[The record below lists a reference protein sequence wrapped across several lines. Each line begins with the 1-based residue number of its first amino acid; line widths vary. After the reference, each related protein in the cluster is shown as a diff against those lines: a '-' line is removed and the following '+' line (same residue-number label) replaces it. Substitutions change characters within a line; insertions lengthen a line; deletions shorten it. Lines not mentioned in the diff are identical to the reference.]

1 LYECSFKDSDS
12 TDLRKELVDQ
22 KSDAVHTSQQILDIA
37 QRLVQTRGFNAFSY
51 ADIAST
57 LNVSKAS
64 LHYHFP
70 SKAKLGVRLIERYE
84 DEFERLLGGID
95 LDGGSAAMKL
105 QRYVLLYAHVLAD
118 QRMCLCGMLAAEFE
132 TLPKA
137 MQAALDG
144 FFALNERWLVSV
156 LEEGR
161 NVGTLQFKGPASEAA
176 QFIIGS
182 LEGSMMMAKSH
193 GGMARFDA
201 ATRRL
206 LSDFGI

>member
-1 LYECSFKDSDS
+1 M
-12 TDLRKELVDQ
+12 DQ
-22 KSDAVHTSQQILDIA
+22 KTDTIHTSQQILDIA

-51 ADIAST
+51 ADIANT
-57 LNVSKAS
+57 LSVSKAS

-84 DEFERLLGGID
+84 DEFGRLLDGID
-95 LDGGSAAMKL
+95 LGGGTAALKL
-105 QRYVLLYAHVLAD
+105 QHYALIYAHVLAD

-137 MQAALDG
+137 MQTALDG
-144 FFALNERWLVSV
+144 FFALNERWLVTV

-161 NVGTLQFKGPASEAA
+161 SSGTLHFKGTASEAA
-176 QFIIGS
+176 QYIISS
-182 LEGSMMMAKSH
+182 LEGSMMMARSH

>member
-1 LYECSFKDSDS
+1 M
-12 TDLRKELVDQ
+12 DQ
-22 KSDAVHTSQQILDIA
+22 KSDTIHTSQQILDIA

-64 LHYHFP
+64 LHYHFA
-70 SKAKLGVRLIERYE
+70 SKARIGVRLIERYE

-95 LDGGSAAMKL
+95 LGGTAALKL

-144 FFALNERWLVSV
+144 FFAMNERWLVGV

-161 NVGTLQFKGPASEAA
+161 NGGTVRFKGPASEAA
-176 QFIIGS
+176 QYIIGS
-182 LEGSMMMAKSH
+182 LEGAMMMARSH

>member
-1 LYECSFKDSDS
+1 M
-12 TDLRKELVDQ
+12 DQ
-22 KSDAVHTSQQILDIA
+22 KTDIIHTSQQILDIA

-70 SKAKLGVRLIERYE
+70 SKARLGVRLIERYE
-84 DEFERLLGGID
+84 DEFGRLLDGID
-95 LDGGSAAMKL
+95 LGGGTAALKL
-105 QRYVLLYAHVLAD
+105 QRYALIYAHVLAD

-137 MQAALDG
+137 MQTALDG
-144 FFALNERWLVSV
+144 FFALNERWLVTV

-161 NVGTLQFKGPASEAA
+161 SSGTLHFKGTASEAA
-176 QFIIGS
+176 QYIIGS
-182 LEGSMMMAKSH
+182 LEGSMMMARSH

>member
-1 LYECSFKDSDS
+1 M
-12 TDLRKELVDQ
+12 DQ
-22 KSDAVHTSQQILDIA
+22 KSDAIHTSQQILDIA

-70 SKAKLGVRLIERYE
+70 SKAKLGVSLIERYE

-95 LDGGSAAMKL
+95 LGGGSAALKL

-137 MQAALDG
+137 MQTALDG
-144 FFALNERWLVSV
+144 YFALNERWLVSV
-156 LEEGR
+156 LEEGSSS
-161 NVGTLQFKGPASEAA
+161 GTLHFKGSASEAA
-176 QFIIGS
+176 QYIIGS
-182 LEGSMMMAKSH
+182 LEGAMMMARSH

>member
-1 LYECSFKDSDS
+1 MFP
-12 TDLRKELVDQ
+12 
-22 KSDAVHTSQQILDIA
+22 
-37 QRLVQTRGFNAFSY
+37 
-51 ADIAST
+51 
-57 LNVSKAS
+57 KAS
-64 LHYHFP
+64 LHYHFA

-84 DEFERLLGGID
+84 DGIERALGEID
-95 LDGGSAAMKL
+95 LAGGGAAAKL
-105 QRYVLLYAHVLAD
+105 RRYVGIYAKVLAD
-118 QRMCLCGMLAAEFE
+118 ERMCLCGMLAAEFE

-137 MQAALDG
+137 MQTALDG

-161 NVGTLQFKGPASEAA
+161 SDGALHFKGPASEAA
-176 QFIIGS
+176 QYIIGS
-182 LEGSMMMAKSH
+182 LEGAMMMARSR

>member
-1 LYECSFKDSDS
+1 M
-12 TDLRKELVDQ
+12 DQ
-22 KSDAVHTSQQILDIA
+22 KTDIIHTSQQILDIA

-70 SKAKLGVRLIERYE
+70 SKARLGVRLIERYE
-84 DEFERLLGGID
+84 DEFGRLLDGID
-95 LDGGSAAMKL
+95 LGGGTAALKL
-105 QRYVLLYAHVLAD
+105 QRYALIYAHVLAD

-137 MQAALDG
+137 MQTALDG
-144 FFALNERWLVSV
+144 FFALNERWLVTV

-161 NVGTLQFKGPASEAA
+161 SSGTLHFKGTASEAA
-176 QFIIGS
+176 QYIISS
-182 LEGSMMMAKSH
+182 LEGSMMMARSH

>member
-1 LYECSFKDSDS
+1 M
-12 TDLRKELVDQ
+12 DQ
-22 KSDAVHTSQQILDIA
+22 KSDTIHTSQQILDIA

-64 LHYHFP
+64 LHYHFA

-84 DEFERLLGGID
+84 DEFGRLLDGID
-95 LDGGSAAMKL
+95 LGGGSAALKL
-105 QRYVLLYAHVLAD
+105 QRYALIYAHVLAD

-137 MQAALDG
+137 MQTALDG
-144 FFALNERWLVSV
+144 FFALNERWLVGV

-161 NVGTLQFKGPASEAA
+161 SSGTLHFKGTASEAA
-176 QFIIGS
+176 QYIISS
-182 LEGSMMMAKSH
+182 LEGSMMMARSH

>member
-1 LYECSFKDSDS
+1 MANFGKDF
-12 TDLRKELVDQ
+12 VDQ
-22 KSDAVHTSQQILDIA
+22 KTDTIHTSQQILDIA

-84 DEFERLLGGID
+84 DDFGRLLDGID
-95 LDGGSAAMKL
+95 LGGGTAALKL
-105 QRYVLLYAHVLAD
+105 QRYVLVYAHVLAD
-118 QRMCLCGMLAAEFE
+118 QRMCLGGMLAAEFE

-137 MQAALDG
+137 MQTALDG

-161 NVGTLQFKGPASEAA
+161 DAGTLHFKGPASEAA
-176 QFIIGS
+176 QYIIGS
-182 LEGSMMMAKSH
+182 LEGAMMMARSH

>member
-1 LYECSFKDSDS
+1 M
-12 TDLRKELVDQ
+12 DQ
-22 KSDAVHTSQQILDIA
+22 KSDTIHTSQQILDIA

-57 LNVSKAS
+57 LSVSKAS
-64 LHYHFP
+64 LHYHFA

-84 DEFERLLGGID
+84 DEFGRLLGGID
-95 LDGGSAAMKL
+95 LGGGSAALKL
-105 QRYVLLYAHVLAD
+105 QRYVKIYAHVLAD

-137 MQAALDG
+137 MQTALDG
-144 FFALNERWLVSV
+144 FFALNERWLVTV

-161 NVGTLQFKGPASEAA
+161 SGGTLHFKGPAPEAA
-176 QFIIGS
+176 QFIIAS
-182 LEGSMMMAKSH
+182 LEGSMMMARSH

-206 LSDFGI
+206 LADFGI

>member
-1 LYECSFKDSDS
+1 MKIHDSRDF
-12 TDLRKELVDQ
+12 RKGLVDQ
-22 KSDAVHTSQQILDIA
+22 KTDTIHTSQQILDIA

-51 ADIAST
+51 ADIAGT

-64 LHYHFP
+64 LHYHFAT
-70 SKAKLGVRLIERYE
+70 KAKLGVRLIERYE

-95 LDGGSAAMKL
+95 LGGGSAALRL
-105 QRYVLLYAHVLAD
+105 QRYALIYAHVLAD
-118 QRMCLCGMLAAEFE
+118 HRMCMCGMLAAEFE

-137 MQAALDG
+137 MQTALDD
-144 FFALNERWLVSV
+144 FFALNERWLVKV

-161 NVGTLQFKGPASEAA
+161 NSGTLHFKGTTADAA
-176 QFIIGS
+176 QYIIGS
-182 LEGSMMMAKSH
+182 LGGSMMMAKSR

-206 LSDFGI
+206 LADFGI